1 MVGFQEEGERVSF
14 TSRIILGSSTD
25 NNRGTLDDED
35 KEMLKKVGERIP
47 NVLGILEVREKDLL
61 GTVEDILKGIE
72 MGKIKAAKPGP
83 RLGPRGRAVD
93 DDVIS
98 IRSFDSAATV

>member
-1 MVGFQEEGERVSF
+1 M
-14 TSRIILGSSTD
+14 T
-25 NNRGTLDDED
+25 NRGTLDEQD
-35 KEMLKKVGERIP
+35 KEILKKVGERIP
-47 NVLGILEVREKDLL
+47 NVLTELEKRKKDMR

-72 MGKIKAAKPGP
+72 MGTVKAAKPSP
-83 RLGPRGRAVD
+83 MIRARGRGDD